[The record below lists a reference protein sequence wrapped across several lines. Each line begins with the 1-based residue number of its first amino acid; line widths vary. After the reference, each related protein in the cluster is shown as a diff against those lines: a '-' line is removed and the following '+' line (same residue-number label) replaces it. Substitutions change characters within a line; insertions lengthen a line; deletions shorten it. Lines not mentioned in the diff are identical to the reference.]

1 MGAGSVVVVG
11 AGAGAGGGA
20 GAGDGVGSGAG
31 GAAGAGLG
39 GGAVAD
45 GELPRASSI
54 SAVRRDNCQPP
65 WNGVNSIGKVNAPL
79 CPRGVVMLTVAITLD
94 GFLSDHAMLFA
105 AKVIG
110 K

>member
-1 MGAGSVVVVG
+1 VCVG
-11 AGAGAGGGA
+11 AGVGAAGAGGGGGA
-20 GAGDGVGSGAG
+20 GAGLG
-31 GAAGAGLG
+31 GGLG

-45 GELPRASSI
+45 GELPRANSI

-65 WNGVNSIGKVNAPL
+65 WKGVNSIGKVNLPL
-79 CPRGVVMLTVAITLD
+79 FPRGVLMLTVAMTLD
-94 GFLSDHAMLFA
+94 GFLSDHARLFA